1 MLIFLLAFEISSV
14 ISYISLNLSRS
25 SGDLISMIS
34 SIFPVRMS
42 LNPATSSPVQML
54 ARITGFICSRSYVF
68 FHDFLSILIQFLTSN
83 DWDARI
89 TICLCP
95 DCRRACLGAQFR
107 FVYCP
112 FIMVDQL
119 FSIVFICLKE
129 ILLSNYLSSTVYL
142 Y

>member
-1 MLIFLLAFEISSV
+1 MFFLFAHVVLHLDRFLFLLPDLFSSPYSYIWMNLIIVFLNNMFFFIIIQSEHIFRCLLIFL
-14 ISYISLNLSRS
+14 N
-25 SGDLISMIS
+25 
-34 SIFPVRMS
+34 
-42 LNPATSSPVQML
+42 
-54 ARITGFICSRSYVF
+54 
-68 FHDFLSILIQFLTSN
+68 DFLSILIQFLTSN

-112 FIMVDQL
+112 FITVDQL
-119 FSIVFICLKE
+119 FSIVFICLKG
-129 ILLSNYLSSTVYL
+129 ILLSNYLSSPVYL

>member
-34 SIFPVRMS
+34 SIFPVRIS

-68 FHDFLSILIQFLTSN
+68 FTIFFLNNPMLPPPSPNIFGNKINFLIPRTFFRINRKYKHQRIQRISWILNINNICISHMKQFFTN
-83 DWDARI
+83 P
-89 TICLCP
+89 C
-95 DCRRACLGAQFR
+95 
-107 FVYCP
+107 
-112 FIMVDQL
+112 
-119 FSIVFICLKE
+119 
-129 ILLSNYLSSTVYL
+129 N
-142 Y
+142 

>member
-14 ISYISLNLSRS
+14 ISYISLNLSSS

-68 FHDFLSILIQFLTSN
+68 FTIFFLNIPMLHSPNNYSN
-83 DWDARI
+83 KI
-89 TICLCP
+89 
-95 DCRRACLGAQFR
+95 
-107 FVYCP
+107 
-112 FIMVDQL
+112 
-119 FSIVFICLKE
+119 
-129 ILLSNYLSSTVYL
+129 NYLISGTFFCINRKYEHQRIQCISWILHINNICISHMKQFFTNPCN
-142 Y
+142 